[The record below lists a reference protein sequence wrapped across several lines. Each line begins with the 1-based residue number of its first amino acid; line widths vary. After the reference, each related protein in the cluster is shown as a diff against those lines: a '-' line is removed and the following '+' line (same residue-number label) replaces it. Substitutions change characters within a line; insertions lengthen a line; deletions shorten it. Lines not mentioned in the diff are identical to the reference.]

1 MSYNRLLYHIVI
13 TPWRREAIIN
23 QEHEGLLYKFI
34 YDISI
39 RQGAKIWRIG
49 GMPDHVHILCE
60 LPTKL
65 SVAAF
70 FQHIKSESSKYLK
83 YSSNFANWKKWGR
96 IFGCFTV
103 DYETRDRRIDY
114 IKNQRIHHATR
125 SFEDEFREML
135 NINGF
140 SDETVLELPVKSSPC
155 RRYNCHCRTGRTI
168 RTSRTF
174 RTSGT
179 FGAVKQ

>member
-23 QEHEGLLYKFI
+23 QEHERILYKFI
-34 YDISI
+34 YDLSI

-70 FQHIKSESSKYLK
+70 VQHIKSESSKYLK

-96 IFGCFTV
+96 TFGCFTV

-140 SDETVLELPVKSSPC
+140 SDETVLLGDESLDDE
-155 RRYNCHCRTGRTI
+155 
-168 RTSRTF
+168 
-174 RTSGT
+174 
-179 FGAVKQ
+179 